1 MRIRGRLMF
10 DYIHCFVSDRGLD
23 HVCIKQVIYCQ
34 RWHPKVLAFLC
45 DRLSLDVGIEGG
57 CFEPADCPG
66 MEQVNV
72 SIQNPSILQAVK
84 KSRDFHR
91 LHITYEC
98 LKENKN

>member
-34 RWHPKVLAFLC
+34 RWHPKALAFLC
-45 DRLSLDVGIEGG
+45 ARLSLDVGIEGG

-72 SIQNPSILQAVK
+72 SIQNP
-84 KSRDFHR
+84 
-91 LHITYEC
+91 
-98 LKENKN
+98 LKCETLSDEGLCQKNIGRGTTDPGY